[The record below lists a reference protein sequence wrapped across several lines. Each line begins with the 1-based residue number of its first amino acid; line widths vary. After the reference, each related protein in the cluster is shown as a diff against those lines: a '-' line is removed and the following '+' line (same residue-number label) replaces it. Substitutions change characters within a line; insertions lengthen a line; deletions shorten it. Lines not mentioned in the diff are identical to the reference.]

1 MAHRKQI
8 SRKRNPQI
16 DYVETSHLA
25 DLINNSLKKWGEN
38 IKVTLL
44 FLKKGIPDTCTWL
57 SIFMGRFLLN
67 SAEVEQ
73 NFCEAKKI
81 GVKLT
86 RNSIFSNY
94 FHDSSFSILG
104 KFQFTQQSLER
115 PLMLLVWFC
124 LTFYHFLSPLYL
136 LSTSEQESYS
146 FEISFQRVLTT
157 KRVNNC
163 QRKQFFYD
171 KLLSPNALSIAPVKA
186 N

>member
-25 DLINNSLKKWGEN
+25 DHIDHSLKKHQSCFAISE
-38 IKVTLL
+38 
-44 FLKKGIPDTCTWL
+44 KGIPDTCTWL

-163 QRKQFFYD
+163 QRKQFF
-171 KLLSPNALSIAPVKA
+171 L
-186 N
+186 